1 MKDYIIIA
9 LAWIVIG
16 VFLAIEIYRDM
27 KQDAIEIGYFEHR
40 GQFYRVTKMDAPR

>member
-1 MKDYIIIA
+1 MKDWIIIA
-9 LAWIVIG
+9 LASIVFG
-16 VFLAIEIYRDM
+16 AFTAAKIYGSM